1 MVYIGGNL
9 ETSIE
14 GVVGRIDEK
23 WLRIMGMFLMVI
35 SVICVVVIIIDLMK
49 RRQTVNL
56 STAVNAAMYISAF
69 VAGFYLWKPRI

>member
-35 SVICVVVIIIDLMK
+35 SVICVVMIIIDLMK

-69 VAGFYLWKPRI
+69 VAGFYLWKPRM